1 MRNVQ
6 QPGPAPPSRAV
17 AVPCGAVPVEAELP
31 AGMKLLDALHELVA
45 AHGADSASLSLAG
58 GALGP
63 FGYVMPALSPD
74 ASHAAWY
81 SPPHH
86 PTGVT
91 RWEQGCVTVGWRD
104 GQKFF
109 HCHGIWREADDRRS
123 GGHVLPEAT
132 AIAAPIRAAGVVIH
146 GARFE
151 AVDDPETG
159 FRLFE
164 PVAPGNS
171 LPPRG
176 DRAATR
182 TDAASAGQG
191 RGGAATNDRLPPG
204 TNALALRLRPNQD
217 ITLALEG
224 LASAAGY
231 ASARVAGGV
240 GSIIGAR
247 FTDAPPIEP
256 FATEI
261 FLTGGAIEA
270 LGCGL
275 VDLSG
280 ALAEGRLVRADNPIL
295 MTLEVVLVAG

>member
-1 MRNVQ
+1 MRYVQ

-17 AVPCGAVPVEAELP
+17 AVPCRAVPVEAELP

-45 AHGADSASLSLAG
+45 AHGGDSASLSLAD

-81 SPPHH
+81 SPPRH

-109 HCHGIWREADDRRS
+109 HCHGIWREADGRRS

-164 PVAPGNS
+164 PRS

-176 DRAATR
+176 G
-182 TDAASAGQG
+182 GQG
-191 RGGAATNDRLPPG
+191 RGGGAAHDRVPAD

-217 ITLALEG
+217 ITQALES
-224 LASAAGY
+224 LAGDAGF
-231 ASARVAGGV
+231 ANAHVVGGV

-247 FTDAPPIEP
+247 FTDAPPVAP

-261 FLTGGAIEA
+261 FLTAGAIEA

-275 VDLSG
+275 VDLAG